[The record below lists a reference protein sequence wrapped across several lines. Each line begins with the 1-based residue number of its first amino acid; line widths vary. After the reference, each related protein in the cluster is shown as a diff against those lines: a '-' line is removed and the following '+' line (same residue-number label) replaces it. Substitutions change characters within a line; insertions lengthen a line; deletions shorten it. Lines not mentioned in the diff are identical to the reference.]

1 MSAQASSLGAGPL
14 DIALATEAYEA
25 AALRLILGALRAL
38 EASRA
43 LAPATREALL
53 AALTSPRARS

>member
-1 MSAQASSLGAGPL
+1 MSARPTAAGQGPL
-14 DIALATEAYEA
+14 DLALATQAYEA

-38 EASRA
+38 EASRS

-53 AALTSPRARS
+53 ATLVSPRAGS

>member
-1 MSAQASSLGAGPL
+1 MSAGAASVGRGPL
-14 DIALATEAYEA
+14 DAALAAQAYEA

-38 EASRA
+38 EATRA

-53 AALTSPRARS
+53 EALVSPREAS